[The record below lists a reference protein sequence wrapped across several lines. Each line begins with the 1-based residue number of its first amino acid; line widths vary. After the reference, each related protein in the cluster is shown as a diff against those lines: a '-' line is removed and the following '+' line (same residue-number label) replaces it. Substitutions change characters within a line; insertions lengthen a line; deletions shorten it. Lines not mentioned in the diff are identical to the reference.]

1 MERSPWFF
9 FPPNLKE
16 NNVNNIKDELWFL
29 FKNIM
34 FGTYAIDALWKHVLK
49 L

>member
-1 MERSPWFF
+1 MIFF

-16 NNVNNIKDELWFL
+16 NNVNNIKDVLWFL
-29 FKNIM
+29 LTKIM
-34 FGTYAIDALWKHVLK
+34 FGTYVLMYVDALWKHVLK